1 MELYTRTIDTDE
13 IRDILGNYEIEGVE
27 DLTDAQI
34 KETFDKYF
42 DDDFVARAFSETLSE
57 VANGFEQDYA

>member
-1 MELYTRTIDTDE
+1 MELYSRTIDTYE
-13 IRDILGNYEIEGVE
+13 IRDILGNLEIEGSD

-42 DDDFVARAFSETLSE
+42 DEDFVSHAFGEILSE

>member
-1 MELYTRTIDTDE
+1 MELYSRIIDTDE
-13 IRDILGNYEIEGVE
+13 IRDILGNYEIEGLD

-42 DDDFVARAFSETLSE
+42 DDNFVGRAFSETLSE